1 MFGLFSG
8 NKDLQLHPSE
18 LKDRIENGDD
28 LVILDVRE
36 NWEHSRVRIPN
47 AIHIP
52 LAQLP
57 QKLAQIDK
65 DKDVVVYCHHGV
77 RSLQA
82 CHFLKKNGFEKV
94 KNLHG
99 GIDAYALHADRSLP
113 RY

>member
-1 MFGLFSG
+1 MFGFLSG
-8 NKDLQLHPSE
+8 KNDLQLHPAD
-18 LKDRIENGDD
+18 LKERIDSGDD

-52 LAQLP
+52 LGQLS
-57 QKLAQIDK
+57 QKLSEIDPAK
-65 DKDVVVYCHHGV
+65 EVVVYCHHGM

-82 CHFLKKNGFEKV
+82 CHFLKKMGFEKV

-99 GIDAYALHADRSLP
+99 GIDAYALHVDRSLP